1 MARNRRRPNAYDG
14 FLVIDKDTG
23 PTSHDVV
30 AILRRTLGMRRIG
43 HCGTLD
49 PLASGVLVVCL
60 GSYTRLSDLIS
71 SDDKEYEATFIFGST
86 SETGDAEG
94 PISPVGDAQVPSPE
108 QVAAHIERFKGVIDQ
123 VPHAYSAVKINGTPS
138 YRLARRDEAVE
149 LKSRQIRI
157 DALEIMRF
165 DYPEID
171 LGIVCSKG
179 TYIRSLAADLGA
191 SLGCGGYV
199 KSLRRVRVGQLE
211 LPMAL
216 SLDAVAGA
224 AERGTLAEKLLDP
237 RVALAAL
244 PQVTLTPAGA
254 ESFSRG
260 RPAMFDSTEDIEADV
275 ECAVFVA
282 AENGERLA
290 GIGRSSAAGEILPV
304 KVLLQVEP
312 VMKSAGAVDG
322 AQLTFSGVVA
332 HGAGRG
338 AELGFPTAN
347 LEVDGEAL
355 LARLPRGVFAA
366 NVRGEEI
373 GSDKTGVVN
382 IGTRPTFNGTSA
394 TIELHIFDF
403 SGDLYGKTIEI
414 SLRDRLRDERRFES
428 VELLVS
434 QLHQDVEDAKR
445 VLGCKAH
452 PRLDRSVRTEV

>member
-1 MARNRRRPNAYDG
+1 MARNPRPNAYDG
-14 FLVIDKDTG
+14 FLVVDKDRG

-30 AILRRTLGMRRIG
+30 AILRRMLDMRRIG

-71 SDDKEYEATFIFGST
+71 STDKEYESTFVLGST

-94 PISPVGDAQVPSPE
+94 PIVAVSDAPIPSQE
-108 QVAAHIERFKGVIDQ
+108 QVVAHIERFRGEIDQ
-123 VPHAYSAVKINGTPS
+123 VPHAFSAVKINGTPS

-149 LKSRQIRI
+149 LHSRQVRI
-157 DALEIMRF
+157 DALDIKRF

-171 LGIVCSKG
+171 LRIICSKG

-199 KSLRRVRVGQLE
+199 KSLRRVRVGRLD

-216 SLDAVAGA
+216 TLDAIDDALRRGA
-224 AERGTLAEKLLDP
+224 LADSLVDP

-244 PQVTLTPAGA
+244 PQVTLAPAGA

-260 RPAMFDSTEDIEADV
+260 CAVPLDSAEDV
-275 ECAVFVA
+275 EVEAVCAVFIA
-282 AENGERLA
+282 AQSGERLA
-290 GIGRSSAAGEILPV
+290 GIGKGSARGEILPV
-304 KVLLQVEP
+304 KVLIQSEP
-312 VMKSAGAVDG
+312 VTGNAGTVDE
-322 AQLTFSGVVA
+322 AQLVFSGVVE

-338 AELGFPTAN
+338 AELGIPTAN
-347 LEVDGEAL
+347 LRVDGETL
-355 LARLPRGVFAA
+355 LRLPRGVFAA

-373 GSDKTGVVN
+373 GDDHMGVVN
-382 IGTRPTFNGTSA
+382 IGTRPTFTEGVA
-394 TIELHIFDF
+394 TVELHIFDF
-403 SGDLYGKTIEI
+403 SGDVYGKTIEV
-414 SLRDRLRDERRFES
+414 SLHQHLRDERRFES

-445 VLGCKAH
+445 VLGCKVH
-452 PRLDRSVRTEV
+452 SRIDRSVRAEV